1 MFISM
6 DHQNPQTINIFS
18 FNSTIRV
25 YGGVSGCSKALL
37 LAGDVCVYVCVY
49 KFVMVFEIFPWGSQ
63 LRFSSCR
70 CRRRCRRRHRHHHG
84 GGNEAKGNSLRCAA
98 VKCWSYELLS
108 QGGNCSRSMR
118 DLEDCWRLWRRRGG
132 AVAAAADK
140 KILLFR
146 ERKITDDLQRI
157 LLLSAFF
164 PLFFQ
169 VLVYE
174 SSTIYINNL

>member
-70 CRRRCRRRHRHHHG
+70 CRRRCRRHCHHHG

-118 DLEDCWRLWRRRGG
+118 DLEDCWRLWRRRRSGG
-132 AVAAAADK
+132 GGGQK

-164 PLFFQ
+164 FLFFFKYLCMNHLQ
-169 VLVYE
+169 
-174 SSTIYINNL
+174 ST